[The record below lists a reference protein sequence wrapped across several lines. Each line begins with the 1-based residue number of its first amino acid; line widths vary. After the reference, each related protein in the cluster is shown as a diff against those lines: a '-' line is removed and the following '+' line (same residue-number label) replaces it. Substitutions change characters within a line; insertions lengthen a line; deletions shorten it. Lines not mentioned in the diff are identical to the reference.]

1 MDLLVSQSTIV
12 YCDRFNLLRE
22 NVGQFFQEE
31 TRIDEDTSMLVLRGF
46 DPISVVQNTISHS
59 SWNYNS
65 CFFVLNSVNEDL
77 ESRHILSGLQVDD
90 H

>member
-12 YCDRFNLLRE
+12 YCDCFNLLRE